1 MFPRYFSYN
10 STTKTIST
18 EPLKIYTFTADIKI
32 TKTET
37 LTIYGYQKEIAEIT
51 RQIDSKFYEAIL
63 KSNLQKCVRRQEGE
77 KAVKTA
83 LALYSFS
90 PADCLRRIPIIMIED
105 ALPHPSSFVKLIWWM
120 CATSKGYRL
129 SIEEIEELLGIVKM
143 MCCSTIYECYRS
155 VFGRGENI
163 PLAGSMSEANIMPK
177 KDLPFEQSLF
187 ITALAIRRQYRGMQ
201 CDVNMLSYHMG
212 LWTKRF
218 NEGDDA
224 YQKLEEQ
231 KIEPIPLSTLTF
243 FDKNDLLIEA
253 LDNHCCRQL
262 VKGLPQEAPGAIW
275 FCRSRINYRTAIQ
288 NNYQPTTENMKNLW
302 EKIKKEFLARV
313 QVLYDSLEF

>member
-1 MFPRYFSYN
+1 MFPRYFSYD
-10 STTKTIST
+10 SITKSISV
-18 EPLKIYTFTADIKI
+18 EPLNTYTFTADIKI

-37 LTIYGYQKEIAEIT
+37 LTLYGYQKEIAEIT
-51 RQIDSKFYEAIL
+51 RQIDSKFHEAIL

-105 ALPHPSSFVKLIWWM
+105 ALPHPSSLIKLVWWM
-120 CATSKGYRL
+120 CATSKEYRL
-129 SIEEIEELLGIVKM
+129 SIEEIEEMLGIVKM

-155 VFGRGENI
+155 VFGVGDAGTNI
-163 PLAGSMSEANIMPK
+163 IPK
-177 KDLPFEQSLF
+177 KDLSFEQSLF
-187 ITALAIRRQYRGMQ
+187 IIALAIRRQYRGMQ

-218 NEGDDA
+218 NEGNVF
-224 YQKLEEQ
+224 YQKLEDQ
-231 KIEPIPLSTLTF
+231 KIEPIPLNTLTF

-262 VKGLPQEAPGAIW
+262 IKGLPQEAPGAIW
-275 FCRSRINYRTAIQ
+275 FCRSRINYRTPTQ
-288 NNYQPTTENMKNLW
+288 NNYQSTTEYMKNLW
-302 EKIKKEFLARV
+302 EKIKTEFLARV
-313 QVLYDSLEF
+313 QILYDSLEF

>member
-1 MFPRYFSYN
+1 MFPRYFSYD
-10 STTKTIST
+10 SITKSISV
-18 EPLKIYTFTADIKI
+18 EPLNTYTFTADIKI

-37 LTIYGYQKEIAEIT
+37 LTLYGYQKEIAEIT

-105 ALPHPSSFVKLIWWM
+105 ALPHPSSFIKLVWWM

-129 SIEEIEELLGIVKM
+129 SIEEIEEMLGIVKM

-155 VFGRGENI
+155 IFRSENVV
-163 PLAGSMSEANIMPK
+163 PK
-177 KDLPFEQSLF
+177 KDLSFEQTLF

-218 NEGDDA
+218 NENDTA

-275 FCRSRINYRTAIQ
+275 FCRSRINYRTPIQ
-288 NNYQPTTENMKNLW
+288 SNYQPTTEYMKNLW
-302 EKIKKEFLARV
+302 EKIKTEILARV
-313 QVLYDSLEF
+313 QVLYDSLIF